1 MTLQE
6 IVSNLQT
13 ISDGLCIAARRPWGP
28 DAEAKLVELDEEF
41 RFPNHIKEAGYEY
54 FLEVAIARDEVLG
67 AWHSQLSPEQCF
79 DVVLYYAE
87 NDAWPDW
94 FNKFCSSHQSTRPQS

>member
-1 MTLQE
+1 MKLGE
-6 IVSNLQT
+6 ILCQLESVP
-13 ISDGLCIAARRPWGP
+13 DDACIAARRPWGP
-28 DAEAKLVELDEEF
+28 DSEAMLVQLDEEF
-41 RFPNHIKEAGYEY
+41 RFPGHIKEAGYEY

-67 AWHSQLSPEQCF
+67 EWRSRLSPKQCF

-94 FNKFCSSHQSTRPQS
+94 FNAFCSSHPRA